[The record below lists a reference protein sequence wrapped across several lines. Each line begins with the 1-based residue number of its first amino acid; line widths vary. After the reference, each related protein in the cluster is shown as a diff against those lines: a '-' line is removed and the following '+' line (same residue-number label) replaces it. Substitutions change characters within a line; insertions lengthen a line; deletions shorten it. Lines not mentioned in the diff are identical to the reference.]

1 MSGLLWLFCI
11 GVLLATGTSQDVTS
25 QARDFLRQFEQDAEV
40 LYHQSAL
47 AQWDYNTNITDEN
60 AKKMN
65 EAGAKWSE
73 FYTNASKHSEAFNKD
88 SITDPSIKLQL
99 IFLSEKG
106 SAILPAEKYARLNQ
120 VLNQMSTI
128 YSTQTVCKSDGS
140 KDCFPLEPGLD
151 LIMAES
157 TNYNERLWAWEGWR
171 AETGKRMRSLYEE
184 YVDLENEAAHLN
196 GYNDYGDY
204 WRGNYET
211 LATDMYAYSR
221 EDLIKDVERTYQEI
235 MPLYKEL
242 HAYVRGNLQ
251 KVYGSHYISDSGCLP
266 AHLLG
271 DMWGRFWTNLY
282 PLMVPYPDKASI
294 DVTPT
299 MVAQG
304 WTVERMFKEAEIF
317 FKSVD
322 LFALNENF
330 WNNSMLEDPKDGRQ
344 VVCHPTAWDLGMND
358 FRIKMCTKVNMEDF
372 LTVHHELG
380 HIQYDMA
387 YSKLP
392 FMLRDGANEGFH
404 EAVGEI
410 MSLSAATPKHL
421 KHIKLLDENFVEDQ
435 EIEINFLLR
444 QALTIVGTL
453 PFTYMLEQWR
463 WKVFRGEIPKEQWMK
478 TWWQMKRELVGVVE
492 PVPHDETYC
501 DPPALFHVS
510 NDYSFIRYYTRTIY
524 QFQFQ
529 DALCKAT
536 GHTGP
541 LHSCDIT
548 NSKEAGAKL
557 RAMLELGKAKPWT
570 EALQSITGG
579 TKMDSQP
586 LLKYFEPLFVW
597 LQKNNQVNGRKSTW
611 NTAWSPFSA
620 AESIKVRISLKSGLG
635 DNAYEWN
642 ANEMYLFRSSI
653 AYAMSKYYAAM
664 KQDIPFTYLNVH
676 VYNETP
682 RVSFMFYVTM
692 NDSTVVSKLEVEEA
706 VRMSKDR
713 INNIFKLDDNALE
726 FIGIPPTLAAPVE
739 QPITVWLV
747 VFGIVAGIIVV
758 ALIVLIVLGHKD
770 KQKKRK
776 SEGDNEAMAL
786 NINTNNP
793 EPATCEITQEKT
805 RQINK
810 VFDGKDNKAFNGDDN
825 EAFDGD
831 DNGAFDR
838 NDYEAFDRNDNG
850 AFDRDDN
857 GAFDREDNKA
867 SDETD
872 MNTTF

>member
-1 MSGLLWLFCI
+1 MPGLLWLFCI
-11 GVLLATGTSQDVTS
+11 GLLLATGRSQSVTD
-25 QARDFLRQFEQDAEV
+25 QARDFLKRFEQEAEV

-47 AQWDYNTNITDEN
+47 AQWEYNTNITDEN
-60 AKKMN
+60 AQKMS
-65 EAGAKWSE
+65 EAGAKWSA
-73 FYTNASKHSEAFNKD
+73 FYTNASKNSEAFNKD
-88 SITDPSIKLQL
+88 DITDPSIELQL

-106 SAILPAEKYARLNQ
+106 SAILPAEKYTRLNQ
-120 VLNQMSTI
+120 VLNEMSTI
-128 YSTQTVCKSDGS
+128 YSTHAVCKPDGS
-140 KDCFPLEPGLD
+140 KECLPLEPGLD
-151 LIMAES
+151 KIMAES
-157 TNYNERLWAWEGWR
+157 IDYEERLWAWEGWR
-171 AETGKRMRSLYEE
+171 AGAGKKMRSLYEE
-184 YVDLENEAAHLN
+184 YVDLENEAARLN

-221 EDLIKDVERTYQEI
+221 DDLIKDVERTYQEI
-235 MPLYKEL
+235 LPLYKEL
-242 HAYVRGNLQ
+242 HAFVRGNLQ
-251 KVYGSHYISDSGCLP
+251 QVYGSRYISDSGCLP

-282 PLMVPYPDKASI
+282 PLMVPYPNKESI

-304 WTVERMFKEAEIF
+304 WTIERMFKEAEIF

-330 WNNSMLEDPKDGRQ
+330 WNNSMLEEPKDGRQ

-387 YSKLP
+387 YAKQP

-421 KHIKLLDENFVEDQ
+421 KHLKLLDANFVEDQ
-435 EIEINFLLR
+435 ETEINFLFR
-444 QALTIVGTL
+444 QALAIVGTL

-463 WKVFRGEIPKEQWMK
+463 WKVFRGEIPKDQWMK

-529 DALCKAT
+529 DALCKAA
-536 GHTGP
+536 GHVGP
-541 LHSCDIT
+541 LHTCDIT

-557 RAMLELGKAKPWT
+557 RAMLELGKAKSWT

-579 TKMDSQP
+579 VKMDSQP

-597 LQKNNQVNGRKSTW
+597 LQKNNEENRRQSTW
-611 NTAWSPFSA
+611 NTAWSPFSE
-620 AESIKVRISLKSGLG
+620 AESIKVRISLISGLG
-635 DNAYEWN
+635 DNAYKWD
-642 ANEMYLFRSSI
+642 ASEMYLFRSSI
-653 AYAMSKYYAAM
+653 AYAMSKYYSDVM
-664 KQDIPFTYLNVH
+664 KQEVSFTFENVH
-676 VYNETP
+676 VYDETP

-692 NDSTVVSKLEVEEA
+692 PNNAVVSKLEVEKA
-706 VRMSKDR
+706 VKKSKDR
-713 INNIFKLDDNALE
+713 INSIFKLDDNALE

-739 QPITVWLV
+739 QPFSIWLV
-747 VFGIVAGIIVV
+747 VFGAVAAIIVV
-758 ALIVLIVLGHKD
+758 AFIVLIVLGYKERKT
-770 KQKKRK
+770 KQK
-776 SEGDNEAMAL
+776 SQGDKEAVELSQNA
-786 NINTNNP
+786 NNP
-793 EPATCEITQEKT
+793 EPATLEITQENT
-805 RQINK
+805 GQMNK
-810 VFDGKDNKAFNGDDN
+810 AFDGNDNKAFDGNDNKAIDGNDNKGIDGKDNKAFSGN
-825 EAFDGD
+825 
-831 DNGAFDR
+831 
-838 NDYEAFDRNDNG
+838 
-850 AFDRDDN
+850 
-857 GAFDREDNKA
+857 DNKA
-867 SDETD
+867 YEEVET